1 MRFRAFEAAAAL
13 GATVVGPDVEIDG
26 VSFDSRAV
34 AAGQLFAPIVA
45 ERDGHTFLP
54 DALARGAVAY
64 LTAQRPIGGTAIVV
78 DDTLDA
84 LMRLAAWGRERW
96 GAGDPMRRVVGI
108 TGSVGKT
115 STKDL
120 AAAAITASA
129 RTWAN
134 ERSFNNDQGLPTT
147 ILNAPDTTDVMI
159 LEMGMRG
166 FGEISRLCS
175 IGRPDLGIV
184 TRVANAHTERV
195 GDLAGVARAKGEL
208 IEALPL
214 GGVAILNGDDQ
225 RVRAMAGRAP
235 GRAVLYGT
243 MPDCEVHIGEV
254 VLDPMARPAFR
265 LGTPWGSF
273 DVRLAAS
280 GAHMAENAAAAL
292 SCVGV
297 LGLDVAAGVDAL
309 RTASI
314 TPMRMEVRRLASG
327 AVLVD
332 DSYNANPVSMRA
344 ALDALAAVPATR
356 RVAVLGVMAE
366 LADPSGDHREIA
378 AYAKARGID
387 VIAVGTDLYGTAPV
401 PDPLDALWSLSGGD
415 AVLVKASRAA
425 QLDRVAAALV
435 AREGLVVEH

>member
-1 MRFRAFEAAAAL
+1 M
-13 GATVVGPDVEIDG
+13 
-26 VSFDSRAV
+26 
-34 AAGQLFAPIVA
+34 
-45 ERDGHTFLP
+45 
-54 DALARGAVAY
+54 AR
-64 LTAQRPIGGTAIVV
+64 
-78 DDTLDA
+78 
-84 LMRLAAWGRERW
+84 
-96 GAGDPMRRVVGI
+96 
-108 TGSVGKT
+108 
-115 STKDL
+115 
-120 AAAAITASA
+120 
-129 RTWAN
+129 
-134 ERSFNNDQGLPTT
+134 
-147 ILNAPDTTDVMI
+147 
-159 LEMGMRG
+159 
-166 FGEISRLCS
+166 
-175 IGRPDLGIV
+175 
-184 TRVANAHTERV
+184 
-195 GDLAGVARAKGEL
+195 
-208 IEALPL
+208 
-214 GGVAILNGDDQ
+214 
-225 RVRAMAGRAP
+225 RAP